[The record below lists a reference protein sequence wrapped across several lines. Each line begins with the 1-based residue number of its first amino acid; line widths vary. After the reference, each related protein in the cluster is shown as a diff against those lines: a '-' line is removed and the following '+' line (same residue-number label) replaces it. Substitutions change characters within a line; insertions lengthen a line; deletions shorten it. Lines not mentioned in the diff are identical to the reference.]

1 MKWFQKPQ
9 DDAAS
14 TRQLYAATILA
25 AVDLLSALRNRSAI
39 PGTLLER
46 ECYRAQELGHPLTLL
61 RLELANWADSL
72 QTIGAER
79 GEQTQ
84 AELELVL
91 QGTLRTTDIL
101 QNEPT
106 GSFIILLPGTTA
118 LDVPTVTRNLR
129 QAVRGYRILVPDNV
143 SSYLRLHPWI
153 ASASLPEDGLTAH
166 RLTETLEG
174 RLTAQRLLPPPA
186 PDDELPPSPPP
197 LRLVA

>member
-1 MKWFQKPQ
+1 MTVK
-9 DDAAS
+9 
-14 TRQLYAATILA
+14 RIHH
-25 AVDLLSALRNRSAI
+25 LR
-39 PGTLLER
+39 
-46 ECYRAQELGHPLTLL
+46 
-61 RLELANWADSL
+61 
-72 QTIGAER
+72 
-79 GEQTQ
+79 
-84 AELELVL
+84 
-91 QGTLRTTDIL
+91 GTLRTTDIL

-106 GSFIILLPGTTA
+106 GSFIILLPGTTT
-118 LDVPTVTRNLR
+118 LDVPAVTRNLR